1 MVQNVVINRDCL
13 EDGDAAKLR
22 RLAERPAPTR
32 RARLGLRR
40 GAAARLEGLL
50 SEARRLQRGEDG
62 GDEALSILLCSGRMI
77 ETLARQAAGEG
88 GARLPAWEGEP
99 RALRLMARLVGLGDK
114 PLTRDEVI
122 SILRKSL

>member
-62 GDEALSILLCSGRMI
+62 DEALSILLRSGRMI
-77 ETLARQAAGEG
+77 ETLPQMLEEPAKLAARGFRPGRAS
-88 GARLPAWEGEP
+88 PAPCG
-99 RALRLMARLVGLGDK
+99 
-114 PLTRDEVI
+114 
-122 SILRKSL
+122 

>member
-32 RARLGLRR
+32 RVRLGLRR

-50 SEARRLQRGEDG
+50 SEARRLQESEDG
-62 GDEALSILLCSGRMI
+62 GDEAN
-77 ETLARQAAGEG
+77 EAF
-88 GARLPAWEGEP
+88 
-99 RALRLMARLVGLGDK
+99 
-114 PLTRDEVI
+114 
-122 SILRKSL
+122 LRKYRASIPML